1 MTLSFAAGRTAAF
14 GYRRPMPSAKTIG
27 NRVAPAKF
35 LLFLAVLAI
44 GWAAGIAMFGVEYGL
59 LGGFD
64 LAALVFLVSC
74 APLFRLKTADLR
86 RAAAENDANR
96 VMLLAISILLTLMI
110 LAAIA
115 VQLSN
120 PEGLTVIDKLLIVL
134 TLVLVWTFGN
144 AVYTLHY
151 AHLFYSADDGGKD
164 HAGLK
169 FPGTG
174 SPDMADFA
182 YFAFILGVAVQTA
195 DVDITSPHIRRIATI
210 HCIAGFFFNLGVLA
224 LTINVIGSS

>member
-1 MTLSFAAGRTAAF
+1 
-14 GYRRPMPSAKTIG
+14 MPSVKTIG
-27 NRVAPAKF
+27 NRLAPARF
-35 LLFLAVLAI
+35 LLFLAALAV
-44 GWAAGIAMFGVEYGL
+44 GWAAGIAWLGVEHGL

-64 LAALVFLVSC
+64 AAALVFLISC
-74 APLFRLKTADLR
+74 APLFRLGIADLR

-96 VMLLAISILLTLMI
+96 VILLAVSILLTLVI

-115 VQLSN
+115 VQLGN
-120 PEGLTVIDKLLIVL
+120 PGGMAVADKVLIAV

-151 AHLFYSADDGGKD
+151 AHLFYSSDDGGKD

-169 FPGTG
+169 FPGSR

-182 YFAFILGVAVQTA
+182 YFAFTLGVALQTA
-195 DVDITSPHIRRIATI
+195 DVAITSPHIRRIATL

-224 LTINVIGSS
+224 LTINIIGSS

>member
-1 MTLSFAAGRTAAF
+1 
-14 GYRRPMPSAKTIG
+14 MPSAKTIG
-27 NRVAPAKF
+27 NRLAPARF

-44 GWAAGIAMFGVEYGL
+44 GWTVGVAWLGVEHGL

-64 LAALVFLVSC
+64 VAALVFLISC

-86 RAAAENDANR
+86 RAAVENDANR
-96 VMLLAISILLTLMI
+96 VMLLAISILLTLVI
-110 LAAIA
+110 LAVIA

-120 PEGLTVIDKLLIVL
+120 PESLAVRDKVLIVV
-134 TLVLVWTFGN
+134 TLILVWTFGN

-151 AHLFYSADDGGKD
+151 AHLFYSTDDGGKD

-169 FPGTG
+169 FPG
-174 SPDMADFA
+174 SSAPDMADFA
-182 YFAFILGVAVQTA
+182 YFAFTLGVAVQTA
-195 DVDITSPHIRRIATI
+195 DVAISSPHIRRIATI